1 MKLSSGT
8 THTYMINNW
17 EVLCSGKP
25 VTLLIDE
32 NGDGKVDKKIDL
44 KTGLS
49 GDDVDTL
56 ILREPLS
63 EPFPLLLLIIGF
75 SVFAIGVGSLMTE
88 VGKWALLSLFL
99 PLYTRLKKEE
109 LLDQPTRYKIYG
121 YILGNPGAYFLLM
134 RQVLE
139 LGSGQ
144 LVYHLKQLEDAKLI
158 YSRVDGA
165 KKRFYPANVP
175 KPKEGSHHFSDI
187 EEKILGII
195 KDNSGIVQK
204 KIATKMGI
212 SRQVAG
218 YHLTNMTRLGVINK
232 EVEGRKA
239 RYYLVK
245 EPIA

>member
-1 MKLSSGT
+1 LSSG
-8 THTYMINNW
+8 
-17 EVLCSGKP
+17 KP
-25 VTLLIDE
+25 ITLLIDKD
-32 NGDGKVDKKIDL
+32 GDGTVDKIIDL
-44 KTGLS
+44 ETGLS
-49 GDDVDTL
+49 GDEVDAL
-56 ILREPLS
+56 LYKSPVPEPV
-63 EPFPLLLLIIGF
+63 FPIFLFIMICSF
-75 SVFAIGVGSLMTE
+75 CAIGVGTLLTE
-88 VGKWALLSLFL
+88 VGKWALISMIL

-121 YILGNPGAYFLLM
+121 YILGNPGAYILLM

-175 KPKEGSHHFSDI
+175 KPKDGSHHFSDI
-187 EEKILGII
+187 EEKMLGII

-204 KIATKMGI
+204 KIASKMGV

-218 YHLTNMTRLGVINK
+218 YHLTNMTRSGVINK
-232 EVEGRKA
+232 EVDGRKA
-239 RYYLVK
+239 RYYIVK
-245 EPIA
+245 ESSA